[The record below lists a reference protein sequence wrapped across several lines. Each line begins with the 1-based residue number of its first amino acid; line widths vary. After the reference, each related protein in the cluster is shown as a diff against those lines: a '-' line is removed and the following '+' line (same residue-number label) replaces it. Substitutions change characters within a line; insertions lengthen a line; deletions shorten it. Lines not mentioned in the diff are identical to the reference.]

1 MILKVSC
8 LLAVV
13 ITNVSPTDGGWWR
26 LIKTIVG
33 ILIVGILIIALLA
46 LVFLWVS
53 RNGKPWFVPHV
64 ISVYMCKKRK
74 KYMCMFTMICICGS
88 IIPLCIS
95 SASPSL
101 MRFSAELPLRVGLIY
116 DV

>member
-1 MILKVSC
+1 MVLKVSSC

-13 ITNVSPTDGGWWR
+13 ITNVYPTDGGWWR
-26 LIKTIVG
+26 LLKTIVG

-64 ISVYMCKKRK
+64 ISVYMCKKST
-74 KYMCMFTMICICGS
+74 CPC
-88 IIPLCIS
+88 
-95 SASPSL
+95 
-101 MRFSAELPLRVGLIY
+101 LP
-116 DV
+116 

>member
-1 MILKVSC
+1 MVLKVSSC

-26 LIKTIVG
+26 LLKTIVG
-33 ILIVGILIIALLA
+33 ILIVGIFIIALLA

-64 ISVYMCKKRK
+64 TSVYMCKK
-74 KYMCMFTMICICGS
+74 KYMCMFTMIWICSS
-88 IIPLCIS
+88 ITPLCIS

-101 MRFSAELPLRVGLIY
+101 THFSAELPLRVWLIC